1 MQERSEAVV
10 LRGVDY
16 SETSRIVTFLT
27 PDRGKLA
34 CMARGV
40 RRKNSVMA
48 PVIDVLNRVEIVYN
62 WKDGR
67 GIQAIT
73 EASLLDG
80 FHGIKEVLEKSLY
93 AAFPAELA
101 YKIAHENEPSEGLYR
116 VLVHGLTL
124 LAAWQGSARV
134 HACWQVVQLMSV
146 AGFEPSVEVCCLC
159 GNPVGT
165 RAGFVFSGGM
175 TCSDCFSDRT
185 LSQTDRL
192 ILGALVVNR
201 ATCPELDDVGSV
213 YGLIC
218 RYAARQIES
227 DFRSIR
233 VIDEILR

>member
-48 PVIDVLNRVEIVYN
+48 PVIDVLNRVEIVYV

-67 GIQAIT
+67 GIQALT

-80 FHGIKEVLEKSLY
+80 FRGVKEVLEKSLY

-101 YKIAHENEPSEGLYR
+101 LKIAHENEPSENLYR
-116 VLVHGLTL
+116 VLVQGLTL
-124 LAAWQGSARV
+124 LAAWEDSARV
-134 HACWQVVQLMSV
+134 HACWQVVQMLSV
-146 AGFEPSVEVCCLC
+146 SGFEPSIEVCCQC
-159 GNPVGT
+159 GQPVGA
-165 RAGFVFSGGM
+165 RAGFAFSGGM
-175 TCSDCFSDRT
+175 TCSGCSSDRT
-185 LSQTDRL
+185 LSQADRAV
-192 ILGALVVNR
+192 LGALVSSR
-201 ATCPELDDVGSV
+201 TMCPELEEVGSV

-218 RYAARQIES
+218 RYAARQVES

-233 VIDEILR
+233 VIEEMLR